1 MKCFVEEM
9 NRMAQV
15 LELSNTKY
23 TNPHGLVSKNNKSTT
38 IDQAKLSAI
47 AMRNDLF
54 RQIVGCKYYSCT
66 IKSKS
71 GKEKIMSWKNT
82 IKLLE
87 KKECLGIKTGI
98 TSTAGPCLSSFF

>member
-1 MKCFVEEM
+1 M

-47 AMRNDLF
+47 AMRNDIF
-54 RQIVGCKYYSCT
+54 RQ
-66 IKSKS
+66 
-71 GKEKIMSWKNT
+71 MSLN
-82 IKLLE
+82 
-87 KKECLGIKTGI
+87 
-98 TSTAGPCLSSFF
+98 